1 MSKFKSLLNW
11 LKNPKMWFV
20 ILYLILSIA
29 LITASIVV
37 VSFGVNDFWAYL
49 IYSLTA
55 VDVIYLVYL
64 IIYYVPKIRQACLKF
79 AYKNRLTK
87 EYVDNFGFRS
97 LVSVSFSFAIN
108 GVYALF
114 LAVMSIISGSYWY
127 GALAIYYFALTLIR
141 GGILFKHV
149 RRRKIDDEN
158 TYKLNLIKSY
168 RNCGIYLSL
177 LTLALSGAIVQMV
190 ISNQGFRYAGTM
202 ILSKHSPSL
211 IKYDMDEFW
220 TDNEGRTTTIIFEA
234 QKLAIV
240 NAYIPNGNSRL
251 EFKMKYLDA
260 LTKYLAE
267 LKSQYLVICLGDF
280 NIAHNE
286 IDLTNPKECRNK
298 SVFLPIER
306 EAFGKLLNL
315 GFVDCFRD
323 LYPEEI
329 AYSWRSYRSRMDNIP
344 SSNKNFWKYRIDYI
358 IYTKG
363 KLKALDCMM
372 PDLVYSDHLPVIAN
386 FEL

>member
-1 MSKFKSLLNW
+1 MK
-11 LKNPKMWFV
+11 
-20 ILYLILSIA
+20 
-29 LITASIVV
+29 IVTY
-37 VSFGVNDFWAYL
+37 N
-49 IYSLTA
+49 
-55 VDVIYLVYL
+55 
-64 IIYYVPKIRQACLKF
+64 
-79 AYKNRLTK
+79 
-87 EYVDNFGFRS
+87 
-97 LVSVSFSFAIN
+97 IN
-108 GVYALF
+108 GIRAATKFGLLEWIEKEDADIYCFQEVRANEDKTREIFKDELQQTLF
-114 LAVMSIISGSYWY
+114 FDKKESPLDKFQK
-127 GALAIYYFALTLIR
+127 IY
-141 GGILFKHV
+141 
-149 RRRKIDDEN
+149 
-158 TYKLNLIKSY
+158 
-168 RNCGIYLSL
+168 NCGKIP
-177 LTLALSGAIVQMV
+177 G
-190 ISNQGFRYAGTM
+190 YAGTM

-211 IKYDMDEFW
+211 IKHDMDEFW

-251 EFKMKYLDA
+251 EFKMRYLDA
-260 LTKYLAE
+260 LTKYLAK